1 MRSAGSVIVAVLAAL
16 GLTVLAVSP
25 VRAASTVH
33 VHYAMDDAPGATT
46 GADDAGSDQPADLL
60 GSGLS
65 TGDGSWHFS
74 RIGTGAQA
82 VASNSTALN
91 PGDSDF
97 SFQVSVRTQT
107 LAENR
112 TYNVAQKGL
121 ATAPDNWKMEVDT
134 AHGAGHAGT
143 PVLSCVFDGAT
154 RKVRVVSK
162 TTFAPGTWTTL
173 RCGRSGNALTAT
185 VNGITTSKAVTVGS
199 INNSSSLVL
208 GAKKLNDVDTYLG
221 AMDEAV
227 YSIG

>member
-1 MRSAGSVIVAVLAAL
+1 MLVAALGWTVLAA
-16 GLTVLAVSP
+16 GPA
-25 VRAASTVH
+25 RAASVVH
-33 VHYAMDDAPGATT
+33 VHYAMDEAPGATT
-46 GADDAGSDQPADLL
+46 GVDQAANDQPADLL

-65 TGDGSWHFS
+65 TGDGAWHFS

-82 VASNSTALN
+82 VARQSTALN

-97 SFQVSVRTQT
+97 YFQVSVRTQT
-107 LAENR
+107 LSENR
-112 TYNVAQKGL
+112 TYNVARKSM

-143 PVLSCVFDGAT
+143 PVLLCVFDGAT

-185 VNGITTSKAVTVGS
+185 VNGITTTKSLTVGP

-208 GAKKLNDVDTYLG
+208 GAKKLNDGDTYLG

-227 YSIG
+227 YAIG